1 MFNLTK
7 SFFTVPFTEQVEYFI
22 IPALT
27 KEEFHH
33 GTWTAIL
40 NEAIHKSEDKQNL
53 VNSNSSASWLL
64 YSFLKLFN
72 HSTKTTGKNISYVAE
87 HSK

>member
-1 MFNLTK
+1 MLNLTK

-40 NEAIHKSEDKQNL
+40 NEAIQSDKQNL
-53 VNSNSSASWLL
+53 VNSNSSAWLL
-64 YSFLKLFN
+64 YAFLKLFN
-72 HSTKTTGKNISYVAE
+72 HSTTGKDTSYIAKY
-87 HSK
+87 SK